1 MEVLF
6 IDVFFY
12 TFGMLFNTP
21 LSETHTFMLQN
32 EKQFFGG
39 FFHHCIHSLD
49 KTLFFK
55 SAWHE
60 KWMNYY
66 N

>member
-6 IDVFFY
+6 VDVSFY

-21 LSETHTFMLQN
+21 LSETYTFVLQI

-39 FFHHCIHSLD
+39 FFQHCIALD

>member
-6 IDVFFY
+6 IDVSFY
-12 TFGMLFNTP
+12 AFGMLFNTP
-21 LSETHTFMLQN
+21 LSETYTFMLQN
-32 EKQFFGG
+32 EKQFLGSFRY
-39 FFHHCIHSLD
+39 CSHSLD
-49 KTLFFK
+49 KTVFFK
-55 SAWHE
+55 SVWHE